1 MQHHVWEK
9 DLDERCTEKRL
20 LSIHLTPA
28 SRRKPPQEPGQAIRM
43 VSETQIRLP
52 LSSHSPPVKSFTR
65 ALLRAQGTFSFSAL
79 FSILLRCSFHGWLH
93 TIHQKCFARSPPST
107 PTSPPPLPFL
117 LLSPPA
123 LIYTRVM
130 ESFCS
135 SLQKI
140 TVPSKMQKS
149 PASIPLRLL
158 VQKDSCQ
165 GAGSHT
171 SRRIPV
177 ITPPPLPAAA
187 QVPDA
192 APGGGPPAPH
202 RPRCASGSP
211 AYTRAPAPFFLLANC
226 TGRMLINS
234 PRKE

>member
-1 MQHHVWEK
+1 MAGFIPSTK
-9 DLDERCTEKRL
+9 NAL
-20 LSIHLTPA
+20 PA
-28 SRRKPPQEPGQAIRM
+28 PP
-43 VSETQIRLP
+43 
-52 LSSHSPPVKSFTR
+52 PP
-65 ALLRAQGTFSFSAL
+65 
-79 FSILLRCSFHGWLH
+79 
-93 TIHQKCFARSPPST
+93 T

-130 ESFCS
+130 ESFGS

-149 PASIPLRLL
+149 PAASIPLRLL

-177 ITPPPLPAAA
+177 ITPPPLLAAA

-192 APGGGPPAPH
+192 APGGGGTP
-202 RPRCASGSP
+202 
-211 AYTRAPAPFFLLANC
+211 RAPQTALRLWLACLHARSSSLLPPRQLHPTNAN
-226 TGRMLINS
+226 
-234 PRKE
+234 

>member
-1 MQHHVWEK
+1 MAGFIPSTK
-9 DLDERCTEKRL
+9 NAL
-20 LSIHLTPA
+20 PA
-28 SRRKPPQEPGQAIRM
+28 PP
-43 VSETQIRLP
+43 
-52 LSSHSPPVKSFTR
+52 PP
-65 ALLRAQGTFSFSAL
+65 
-79 FSILLRCSFHGWLH
+79 
-93 TIHQKCFARSPPST
+93 T

-130 ESFCS
+130 ESFGS

-149 PASIPLRLL
+149 PAASIPLRLL

-177 ITPPPLPAAA
+177 ITPPPLLAAA

-192 APGGGPPAPH
+192 APGGGHPPRPTDRAAPLA
-202 RPRCASGSP
+202 RLP
-211 AYTRAPAPFFLLANC
+211 TRALQLPPSSSPTAPDEC
-226 TGRMLINS
+226 
-234 PRKE
+234 